1 MSLALR
7 NNSTNNAT
15 RYRDPFSIA
24 RELLAWDPFTARP
37 ASPFTPA
44 FEVKETSDAFVVKA
58 DLPGVSDSDLDIAVH
73 NNVLSVSGSRHS
85 EERQEGDTFS
95 LYERQFGSFTRSFQ
109 LPEMADGE
117 KIAAK
122 LEKGVLTLTIGKRA
136 EAKPRK
142 IALSK

>member
-7 NNSTNNAT
+7 NGNNNAT
-15 RYRDPFSIA
+15 RYRDPFSLA
-24 RELLAWDPFTARP
+24 RELLSWDPFTGRP
-37 ASPFTPA
+37 ASAFSPA
-44 FEVKETSDAFVVKA
+44 FEVKETTEAFVLKA
-58 DLPGVSDSDLDIAVH
+58 DLPGVSESDLDIAVH
-73 NNVLSVSGSRHS
+73 NSILSVSGSRQS
-85 EERQEGDTFS
+85 EERKDDESYS

-109 LPEMADGE
+109 LPDLADGE

-122 LEKGVLTLTIGKRA
+122 LEHGVLTLTIAKKA